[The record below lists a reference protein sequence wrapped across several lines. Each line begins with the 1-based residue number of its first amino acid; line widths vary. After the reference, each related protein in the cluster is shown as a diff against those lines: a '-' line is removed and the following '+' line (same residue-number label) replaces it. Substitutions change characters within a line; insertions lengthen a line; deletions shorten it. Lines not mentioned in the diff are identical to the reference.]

1 MIECGIFHGVTWS
14 SINRSYLYTISS
26 IFYQIQPKFYIVVT
40 DRVDVAPDSSDDKG
54 TLATLIDSVSDET
67 LGLLVRHAS
76 DLTSIQNSGRVF
88 VQRFLQRNAIFTGKV
103 QANSRVT
110 IPATEVEKLDLEQ
123 GDLVQIV
130 LTPIEELPDGVADD
144 SEEDQ

>member
-1 MIECGIFHGVTWS
+1 MMLSNLLI
-14 SINRSYLYTISS
+14 SYLVHILPNSDK
-26 IFYQIQPKFYIVVT
+26 IYIAVAN
-40 DRVDVAPDSSDDKG
+40 RVDVTSDSPDDKG

-76 DLTSIQNSGRVF
+76 DLTSMQNSGRVF

-130 LTPIEELPDGVADD
+130 LTPIEELPDGIADG
-144 SEEDQ
+144 SEESQ

>member
-1 MIECGIFHGVTWS
+1 MMPNSDKI
-14 SINRSYLYTISS
+14 YIS
-26 IFYQIQPKFYIVVT
+26 VA
-40 DRVDVAPDSSDDKG
+40 DRVDVTSDSSDDKG

-76 DLTSIQNSGRVF
+76 DLTSMQNSGRVF

-130 LTPIEELPDGVADD
+130 LTPIEELPDGIADD
-144 SEEDQ
+144 GEESQ

>member
-1 MIECGIFHGVTWS
+1 
-14 SINRSYLYTISS
+14 
-26 IFYQIQPKFYIVVT
+26 
-40 DRVDVAPDSSDDKG
+40 
-54 TLATLIDSVSDET
+54 
-67 LGLLVRHAS
+67 
-76 DLTSIQNSGRVF
+76 
-88 VQRFLQRNAIFTGKV
+88 V

>member
-1 MIECGIFHGVTWS
+1 MA
-14 SINRSYLYTISS
+14 TIH
-26 IFYQIQPKFYIVVT
+26 T
-40 DRVDVAPDSSDDKG
+40 VDVAPDSPDDKG

-76 DLTSIQNSGRVF
+76 DLTNMQNSGRVF

-103 QANSRVT
+103 QANGRVT

-130 LTPIEELPDGVADD
+130 LTPIEELPDGIADD
-144 SEEDQ
+144 GEESQ

>member
-1 MIECGIFHGVTWS
+1 MMPNSDKI
-14 SINRSYLYTISS
+14 YIS
-26 IFYQIQPKFYIVVT
+26 VA
-40 DRVDVAPDSSDDKG
+40 DRVDVTSDSSDDKG

-76 DLTSIQNSGRVF
+76 DLTSMQNSGRVF

-130 LTPIEELPDGVADD
+130 LTPIEELPDGVDD
-144 SEEDQ
+144 DGEEGQ